1 MTCGINMIAIRI
13 ELISPTELIIISIK
27 MFLYNSML
35 VYVVLL
41 LSVIILLMRSKRNKY
56 DFKCFLL
63 ALKNERGRSEKF
75 LQSIHKKIPLEI
87 VYGKDTRTPEK
98 AKRFREHI
106 DPDYYDKAVEMY
118 HDPTVLRPDITYF
131 NLGAIGCMMG
141 HMKIYEKCQ
150 NQNVKYALI
159 FEDNVVIKSNK
170 LYDQVQSVIDEKGD
184 DFEICFFHCLSRLP
198 EKEEGNLEKVKWI
211 SSTKCYLV
219 NIPNMRWY
227 KRFFLPMDNH
237 VDMKHEDI
245 ISRGA
250 RVYYKDL
257 RNFIHIDR
265 SHPSTIKHS
274 DHGRTLFF
282 SRTNPDALPKHLK
295 HGY

>member
-1 MTCGINMIAIRI
+1 MIVMRI
-13 ELISPTELIIISIK
+13 ELTSPIESIMISIK
-27 MFLYNSML
+27 MFRYSSMI
-35 VYVVLL
+35 VYLVLL
-41 LSVIILLMRSKRNKY
+41 VFVIILLMRSKRKKFEKY

-63 ALKNERGRSEKF
+63 ALKSEPVRSEKF
-75 LQSIHKKIPLEI
+75 IQSIDKKIPLEI
-87 VYGKDTRTPEK
+87 VYGRDTRTPKKAEK
-98 AKRFREHI
+98 FREHI
-106 DPDYYDKAVEMY
+106 DPDYYDKAIEMY
-118 HDPTVLRPDITYF
+118 HDPSVRRLDITYF

-159 FEDNVVIKSNK
+159 FEDNVVIDSNR

-198 EKEEGNLEKVKWI
+198 ERKEGSLEKVKWI

-237 VDMKHEDI
+237 IDMKHEDLI
-245 ISRGA
+245 AQGA
-250 RVYYKDL
+250 RIYYKDL
-257 RNFIHIDR
+257 RTFMHIDR
-265 SHPSTIKHS
+265 SHTSTIGHS
-274 DHGRTLFF
+274 DHGRSLFF
-282 SRTNPDALPKHLK
+282 SRTNPDALPTHLK
-295 HGY
+295 PGY